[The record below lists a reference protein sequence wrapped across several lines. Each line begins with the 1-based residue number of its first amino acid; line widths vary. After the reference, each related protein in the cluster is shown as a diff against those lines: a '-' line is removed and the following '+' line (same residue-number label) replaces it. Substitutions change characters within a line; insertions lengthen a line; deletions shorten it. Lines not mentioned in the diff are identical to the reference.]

1 MRSLGPIPL
10 FFRGPAVAISTTGE
24 KSDRPFSVSLF
35 VSLFFSL
42 SSLLYLPVARYC
54 DLGATV
60 SVRLQ
65 AHPSYS
71 AETLPFGEKC
81 ATYHGPGL

>member
-35 VSLFFSL
+35 VSL
-42 SSLLYLPVARYC
+42 SSVLYLPVARYC

-81 ATYHGPGL
+81 ATYHGPEL